1 MKINLKNKFIGIG
14 PFLKEVKLELKK
26 VNWPSRKETLKYTLV
41 VIGFSAIVALFL
53 GGLDFV
59 FAFLLD
65 KFIVH

>member
-1 MKINLKNKFIGIG
+1 MKINLKNKFIKIG
-14 PFLKEVKLELKK
+14 PFLKEVQLEVKK